1 MAAVNAPIRDA
12 ELPFPRFSLAERDRR
27 WKLIRELMV
36 QEGLDAF
43 IAPEN
48 TGHYDHWQS
57 DVRYLTQVGGNNVD
71 AAAIIT
77 LDHDAIAFVGESSWP
92 GLASP
97 HWGVPVLP
105 TQRAFARAMIP
116 TMKELGLEGK
126 RIGVSGMTLG
136 LRAPE
141 GTIKY
146 GTMVKLMEA
155 FPTSTFVDATLVG
168 QHARFVKSTEE
179 IAMLERAIALSEKAV
194 DAMARSAR
202 PGVRESEVYAEMIA
216 TMVRD
221 GGELPT
227 MVSWFSG
234 PYGARAQRLTMASER
249 IITDDWYITNEIE
262 ARYAGYV
269 GQRMQPLYIGR
280 AIPDDLKA
288 GFAAQNQALQ
298 SCWEAT
304 KPGATVQELRDIAR
318 RSGEGTGFSTPLILH
333 GRGLGDDAPF
343 LNDAGATSRIDLD
356 LGPFKENAV
365 LQVKPGA
372 TRPGFDGCTWADSI
386 VVTPSGAR
394 RLGKQ
399 PIQIIHI
406 QP

>member
-1 MAAVNAPIRDA
+1 MAAEGQDA
-12 ELPFPRFSLAERDRR
+12 L
-27 WKLIRELMV
+27 
-36 QEGLDAF
+36 

-77 LDHDAIAFVGESSWP
+77 QDHDPIAFVGESSWP
-92 GLASP
+92 GLAAP
-97 HWGVPVLP
+97 HWGVRVLP
-105 TQRAFARAMIP
+105 TQRAFANAMIP
-116 TMKELGLEGK
+116 AMNELGLEGK

-146 GTMVKLMEA
+146 GTMKKLMEA

-168 QHARFVKSTEE
+168 QHARFVKSAEE
-179 IAMLERAIALSEKAV
+179 IAMLERAISLSEKAV
-194 DAMARSAR
+194 DAMARTAQ

-216 TMVRD
+216 AMVRD

-234 PYGARAQRLTMASER
+234 PYGGRAQRLSIASER
-249 IITDDWYITNEIE
+249 VIADHWYITNEIE

-280 AIPDDLKA
+280 QLPDDLQA
-288 GFAAQNQALQ
+288 GFAAQNQALRN
-298 SCWEAT
+298 CWEAC
-304 KPGATVQELRDIAR
+304 KPGATVQELRDVSR

-343 LNDAGATSRIDLD
+343 LNDVGATSRIDLD

-386 VVTPSGAR
+386 VVTPTGAR

-399 PIQIIHI
+399 PIQIIHL